1 MGGAIFDPLLYPQA
15 LHSAKGSAVQLI
27 LFEGLISE
35 CCTGNNCMREV
46 LDLQEQLRQ
55 MRWMRIPQDPSES
68 FPTPFCWSPG
78 QAITSLAHVVCP
90 LDTILQLSHLV
101 AALCYSCAEGPSP
114 SPLPFLSLH
123 APTPPCLYFQQE
135 TSIKFNQKCWFSWIG
150 MRRSETAATPL
161 WLAG

>member
-1 MGGAIFDPLLYPQA
+1 MEEFSSTVNFLWVGLYLIPRCILRA

-35 CCTGNNCMREV
+35 CCTGNKFMREV

-55 MRWMRIPQDPSES
+55 MRSMRIPQDPSES
-68 FPTPFCWSPG
+68 FPAPFCWSPG
-78 QAITSLAHVVCP
+78 QAITSLAHVVWP

-101 AALCYSCAEGPSP
+101 AALCCSCAEGPSP
-114 SPLPFLSLH
+114 SPLPFPSLH

-135 TSIKFNQKCWFSWIG
+135 TSTKFNQK
-150 MRRSETAATPL
+150 R
-161 WLAG
+161 